1 MNLPTISIVLYQG
14 DGNQLADESY
24 PIKLRITQDRKPRYI
39 GLSMSARS
47 KHWDAQK
54 ERYNRNQPDYEML
67 NYDLDDYMFLA
78 RSVLREFREKKQPYS
93 FEVFKHKFLRQNK
106 SVSVA
111 EFFDQLIEEKDRAKT
126 ASFYED
132 TKNAILR
139 VAGSKNIEFT
149 DIDYNWLKKF
159 ELYFTRNG
167 KKGAAYFRALKAAY
181 GEAIRRGVVDQSCYP
196 FKTAFNF
203 NGYSFSHLNTKKKK
217 RKTHYKALSDEEIQL
232 FKEFHIEDH
241 PSYELGYYY
250 FLFSYYCF
258 GLNLKDIIQLTK
270 DDIEGDVLY
279 WDRSKTG
286 FEGCA
291 ILTPPILRILDK
303 YKNRSKYLF
312 PDLKGIPASLVGKE
326 RDEYEENIR
335 ANLNRRINRQIKK
348 ICQLLGLER
357 FTFYSARETMSTR
370 LLRMGFTLGEVSQAL
385 THADTATTARHYD
398 GGVEIEKM
406 RELALAL

>member
-1 MNLPTISIVLYQG
+1 MDLPTISIVLYQG
-14 DGNQLADESY
+14 DGNELADGSL
-24 PIKLRITQDRKPRYI
+24 PIKLRLTHNRKPRYI
-39 GLSMSARS
+39 GLSMTARPDQ
-47 KHWDAQK
+47 WDVEK
-54 ERYNRNQPDYEML
+54 ERFNKNKPDYEML

-78 RSVLREFREKKQPYS
+78 RGILREFREKKQPYS
-93 FEVFKHKFLRQNK
+93 FEVFKHKFLRTNK
-106 SVSVA
+106 NITVS
-111 EFFDQLIEEKDRAKT
+111 EFFDLLIEEKDRAKT

-132 TKNAILR
+132 TKNAIIR
-139 VAGSKNIEFT
+139 VARNKNLLFT

-159 ELYFTRNG
+159 EFYFSRNG

-203 NGYSFSHLNTKKKK
+203 NGYSFSHLNVKKKK
-217 RKTHYKALSDEEIQL
+217 RKTHYKALSDAEIEL
-232 FKEFHIEDH
+232 FKSFSIEEYPNLSEGFD
-241 PSYELGYYY
+241 Y

-291 ILTPPILRILDK
+291 ILTSPILRILEK
-303 YKNRSKYLF
+303 YKNKSKYLF
-312 PDLKGIPASLVGKE
+312 PNLIELPEGVFGKQK
-326 RDEYEENIR
+326 DQLEEEIR
-335 ANLNRRINRQIKK
+335 YNLNRRINKQLAK
-348 ICQLLGLER
+348 ISKILGLEV

-370 LLRMGFTLGEVSQAL
+370 LLRKGFSLGEVSQAL
-385 THADTATTARHYD
+385 THADTATTAKHYD
-398 GGVEIEKM
+398 GGVEIERM